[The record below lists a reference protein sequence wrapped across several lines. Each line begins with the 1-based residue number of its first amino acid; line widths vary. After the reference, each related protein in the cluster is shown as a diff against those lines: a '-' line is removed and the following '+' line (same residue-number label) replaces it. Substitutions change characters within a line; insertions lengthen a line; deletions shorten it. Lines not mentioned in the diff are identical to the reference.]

1 MTLRDKFMAD
11 PGSECWV
18 EDAHTLPQ
26 LHGTKCKSLATELC
40 LSQVFML
47 TETKCGIPSHKV
59 LLDIFYVHMT
69 VPCCTTGVC
78 EHFECTSY
86 MRKMF

>member
-1 MTLRDKFMAD
+1 MAD

-47 TETKCGIPSHKV
+47 TERQNVESRLIKSY
-59 LLDIFYVHMT
+59 L
-69 VPCCTTGVC
+69 
-78 EHFECTSY
+78 TSFMY
-86 MRKMF
+86 T